1 MNKINDLF
9 VKLSDFNDHS
19 ENTKVHF
26 SRHKKNP
33 ELFPGLVFIKGI
45 YVVL

>member
-1 MNKINDLF
+1 MNIKNELF
-9 VKLSDFNDHS
+9 VKSSDFNDHS

-26 SRHKKNP
+26 SEHKKNP
-33 ELFPGLVFIKGI
+33 ELFPGFVFKNGI